1 MDTQAATP
9 TGGAEASARP
19 QETSAPSVQ
28 ERLKAHLFTAPEPST
43 QVAPNMGEA
52 QETAAPQ
59 EAAAEQDAQ
68 QAEGEAEG
76 ETTDDAQ
83 EDQQEHNFQSVDELI
98 EALGWEQ
105 DKLLGLEAKV
115 KIDGKE
121 GKATLRDL
129 VKSYQ
134 LEGHLNQKLMTHAD
148 EKKAFETERQTF
160 LQTQTHKIQQM
171 DAALQ
176 VATRMLEGE
185 YANVNW
191 QELQASD
198 RAEFNAR
205 VLEYQQRQQ
214 ALQHLAGVIGQERQQ
229 SEQQAASQRQAYSAE
244 QLKLLESKV
253 PEWSTQAARQKAVGE
268 MAPTFQDAYGIS
280 AEELGSVVDHRQLL
294 MARDAFKWQQLQK
307 AKPALTNKVKQAPK
321 LLKPGTQQSKAANS
335 NLQATQARERLR
347 QSGGRPSQAGAAL
360 KHLLFR

>member
-19 QETSAPSVQ
+19 QETSAPSVH
-28 ERLKAHLFTAPEPST
+28 ERLKAAIFAPEPKSEA
-43 QVAPNMGEA
+43 VAPNMGEPQESSA
-52 QETAAPQ
+52 QEAAPQ
-59 EAAAEQDAQ
+59 VEG
-68 QAEGEAEG
+68 QAEGEPAEA
-76 ETTDDAQ
+76 AQ
-83 EDQQEHNFQSVDELI
+83 EEEAEANFSNVDELI
-98 EALGWEQ
+98 EALGWDQ

-121 GKATLRDL
+121 GTARIRDL
-129 VKSYQ
+129 IKSYQ
-134 LEGHLNQKLMTHAD
+134 LEGHLNQKLMTHAE

-160 LQTQTHKIQQM
+160 QQTTSQKIQQM

-185 YANVNW
+185 FAHVNW
-191 QELQASD
+191 QELQATD
-198 RAEFNAR
+198 RVEFNQK

-214 ALQHLAGVIGQERQQ
+214 ALQHLAGIIGQERQQ
-229 SEQQAASQRQAYSAE
+229 TEQQAATQQQAYRSE

-268 MAPTFQDAYGIS
+268 MAPIFQEAYGIS
-280 AEELGSVVDHRQLL
+280 AEELGGVVDHRQLL
-294 MARDAFKWQQLQK
+294 MARDAYQWQKLQK
-307 AKPALTNKVKQAPK
+307 AKPALTKQVKQTPK

-335 NLQATQARERLR
+335 NAQFQQGRDRLK
-347 QSGGRPSQAGAAL
+347 QSGGKPSQAGQAL
-360 KHLLFR
+360 KHLIF

>member
-19 QETSAPSVQ
+19 QETPAPSVHD
-28 ERLKAHLFTAPEPST
+28 RIKAAISEPQPT
-43 QVAPNMGEA
+43 VAPNLGEA
-52 QETAAPQ
+52 QETVAPQ
-59 EAAAEQDAQ
+59 EAVAEQDAQ
-68 QAEGEAEG
+68 EVEGQTEGEPTE
-76 ETTDDAQ
+76 DAQ
-83 EDQQEHNFQSVDELI
+83 EEEAEANFQSVDELI

-121 GKATLRDL
+121 STARLRDL
-129 VKSYQ
+129 IKSYQ
-134 LEGHLNQKLMTHAD
+134 LEGHLNQKLMTHAE

-160 LQTQTHKIQQM
+160 QQTTHQKMQQM

-191 QELQASD
+191 QELQATD
-198 RAEFNAR
+198 RVEFNQK

-214 ALQHLAGVIGQERQQ
+214 ALNHLAGIIGQERQKT
-229 SEQQAASQRQAYSAE
+229 EQQAAAQQAAYRDE

-253 PEWSTQAARQKAVGE
+253 PEWSTQAARQKAMAE
-268 MAPTFQDAYGIS
+268 MGPLFKEVYGIEP
-280 AEELGSVVDHRQLL
+280 EELANVVDHRQLL
-294 MARDAFKWQQLQK
+294 MARDALQWQKLQK
-307 AKPALTNKVKQAPK
+307 GKPTLTAKVKQTPK

-335 NLQATQARERLR
+335 SLQFQSARADLR
-347 QSGGRPSQAGAAL
+347 KSGGKPSFAAKAI
-360 KHLLFR
+360 KHFL